1 MGITLLSFLLR
12 KKTKKKEILFCFF
25 FSVVVVSGRMNCF
38 YCYGYHYCYLTRKNV
53 TKKNSNDFA
62 TGSSFGRSCSYLIR
76 LPLRGLLL
84 RYISP
89 FPYHVSSTTFTIQF
103 DVDSPT
109 LPHPSL
115 PTNFLPS
122 PSHPLTPPILGLP
135 YPPVTHQLSSVFEQ
149 HNRRI
154 KKRKKS

>member
-1 MGITLLSFLLR
+1 
-12 KKTKKKEILFCFF
+12 
-25 FSVVVVSGRMNCF
+25 MNCF

-135 YPPVTHQLSSVFEQ
+135 YPPVTLQLSSVFEQ

-154 KKRKKS
+154 KKRKKPKREKKKVFHRIQLL